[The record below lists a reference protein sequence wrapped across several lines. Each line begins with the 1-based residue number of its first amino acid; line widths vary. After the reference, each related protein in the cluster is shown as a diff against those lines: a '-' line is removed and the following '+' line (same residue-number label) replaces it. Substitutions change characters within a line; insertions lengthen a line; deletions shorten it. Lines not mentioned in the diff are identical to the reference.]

1 MKLLTRLNTGLI
13 LAIFSSQLM
22 AQIEVT
28 AVAEV
33 EVSQTNELGEKTV
46 KRTAATSVVPGTEV
60 IYTITA
66 KNTGTEVADNIVVTN
81 PVPKHTVYVD
91 GSAFGPDAVI
101 TFSADGGKTYDSA
114 RKLMVTGTDGKPRP
128 ATAAD
133 YSHVRWILQFN
144 LNPGQ
149 EADVWYRARV
159 K

>member
-1 MKLLTRLNTGLI
+1 MKLLTKPITVLI
-13 LAIFSSQLM
+13 LAIFSGQLM

-66 KNTGTEVADNIVVTN
+66 KNTGAEVADNIVVTN

-91 GSAFGPDAVI
+91 GSAFGTDAAI
-101 TFSADGGKTYDSA
+101 TFSADGGKTYNTA
-114 RKLMVTGTDGKPRP
+114 RQLMVTGNDGKPRP
-128 ATAAD
+128 ASAED
-133 YSHVRWILQFN
+133 YSHVRWTFQFN
-144 LNPGQ
+144 LDPGQ
-149 EADVWYRARV
+149 QADVGYRARV

>member
-1 MKLLTRLNTGLI
+1 MKLLTKLSTSLI

-22 AQIEVT
+22 AQIEIT

-81 PVPKHTVYVD
+81 PVPEHTVYVD
-91 GSAFGPDAVI
+91 GSASGPDAVI
-101 TFSADGGKTYDSA
+101 TFSADGGKTYDTA
-114 RKLMVTGTDGKPRP
+114 RKLTANPVLHRQKTIATCAGPSSSTSTPASKPMSGI
-128 ATAAD
+128 A
-133 YSHVRWILQFN
+133 H
-144 LNPGQ
+144 G
-149 EADVWYRARV
+149 
-159 K
+159 